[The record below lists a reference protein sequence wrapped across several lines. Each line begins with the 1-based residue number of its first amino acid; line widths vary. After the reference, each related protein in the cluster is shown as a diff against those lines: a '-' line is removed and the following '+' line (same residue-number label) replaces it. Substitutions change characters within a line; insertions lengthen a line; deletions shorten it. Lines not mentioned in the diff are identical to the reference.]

1 MEDAMGIEQVGQDMP
16 QRVRTRGRYATPPSC
31 RWQVPGL
38 FLVLLTLA
46 TGCTAITPRHLQV
59 PDTWTVGRVF
69 EHVLIIVL
77 ENQDYETVRKHPY
90 MKYLG
95 AQGSLF
101 AQFYGLFHP
110 SYPNYLAMVGGKFF
124 GTIGD
129 VQKDIDAKTIAD
141 LLEAKQLTWKQ
152 YAEGLPGPCFTGS
165 LYGSYARKHGPFISF
180 ISIQHAPERC
190 AHVVDERAFD
200 PHHLPHYAFYSPDM
214 IHDGHDTSLDT
225 AAAWLKGFLAPLLAD
240 SSIMDTT
247 LIVVTFDES
256 ASQGVQ
262 DDNHIY
268 TVFLGNMVKQAYVEE
283 RPYDHYNVLRTIEE
297 NFGLGTLG
305 AQDAASFPIVHVWSK

>member
-1 MEDAMGIEQVGQDMP
+1 MP
-16 QRVRTRGRYATPPSC
+16 QRMRTRARHATPPSC

-38 FLVLLTLA
+38 FLALLTLA
-46 TGCTAITPRHLQV
+46 IGCTVITPRNLQIL
-59 PDTWTVGRVF
+59 DTWTVGRVF

-95 AQGSLF
+95 EQGTLF
-101 AQFYGLFHP
+101 EQFYGLFHP
-110 SYPNYLAMVGGKFF
+110 SYPNYLAMIGGKFF

-129 VQKDIDAKTIAD
+129 VQKDIDSKTIAD

-152 YAEGLPGPCFTGS
+152 YADGLPEPCFTGS
-165 LYGSYARKHGPFISF
+165 RYGRYARKHVPFMSF
-180 ISIQHAPERC
+180 LSIQHDAQRC

-214 IHDGHDTSLDT
+214 NHDGHDTSLDT
-225 AAAWLKGFLAPLLAD
+225 AAVWLKEFLTPLLANG
-240 SSIMDTT
+240 SLMDTT

-256 ASQGVQ
+256 ASQGGH

-268 TVFLGNMVKQAYVEE
+268 TVFLGNMVKKGYVET

-297 NFGLGTLG
+297 NFGLGTLDT
-305 AQDAASFPIVHVWSK
+305 QDAASSPIVHVWAK